1 MASMSGFV
9 ELFGQYFFDNLFF
22 AFCYVMVSIL
32 AFYLL
37 VGATNKK
44 LA

>member
-1 MASMSGFV
+1 LSGFV
-9 ELFGQYFFDNLFF
+9 ELFGQYFFGNLFF
-22 AFCYVMVSIL
+22 AFCYVLVSSL
-32 AFYLL
+32 AFYLM